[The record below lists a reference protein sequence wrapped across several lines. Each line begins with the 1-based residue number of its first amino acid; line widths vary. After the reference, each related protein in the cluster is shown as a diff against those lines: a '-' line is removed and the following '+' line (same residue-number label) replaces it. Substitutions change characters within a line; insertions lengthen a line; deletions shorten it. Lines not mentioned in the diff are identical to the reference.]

1 MRPYK
6 QEYIVK
12 LEQYINSYQ
21 QKTGY
26 RRGKNQFK
34 NPSIAGKH
42 PVKRNVFGLSD
53 PLFAL
58 CRLFRFPKKQRTFEC
73 LGQKSKEINA
83 PQRRDDTEFLH
94 QNDGNRGQK
103 SGGQLHHSNTGKSV
117 GNFFRRAVFC
127 QKAIP
132 GIGID
137 LPAAAQC
144 HGSCKPSEILCAGQK
159 QH

>member
-1 MRPYK
+1 MAFFVDFALSGKHKSQAHRCPDHGDVSQRSGGQAQPFGGK
-6 QEYIVK
+6 VIEKGINNNIVDANGNH
-12 LEQYINSYQ
+12 QYQ
-21 QKTGY
+21 QKTGC

-58 CRLFRFPKKQRTFEC
+58 CRLFRFPKKQRTFKC

-103 SGGQLHHSNTGKSV
+103 SGGQLHHSN
-117 GNFFRRAVFC
+117 R
-127 QKAIP
+127 
-132 GIGID
+132 
-137 LPAAAQC
+137 
-144 HGSCKPSEILCAGQK
+144 
-159 QH
+159 